1 MKRANPLKPWA
12 FAYLYDSLVAV
23 AQDHGYALALH
34 GSMSRDLDLIA
45 VPWTNNASTKPVL
58 MDALNKDISR
68 FRVDKFRKGYE
79 ENDLKT
85 PTKKPHGR
93 TAYALHLGG
102 DAYVDISI
110 MPRRVPRK
118 R

>member
-1 MKRANPLKPWA
+1 MKRANPLRPWA

-23 AQDHGYALALH
+23 AQDHGYSLALH

-45 VPWTNNASTKPVL
+45 IPWTDNAAPRTVL
-58 MDALNKDISR
+58 VNAINKDVSR
-68 FRVDKFRKGYE
+68 FRVDRFRKAYE
-79 ENDLKT
+79 ESDLKT

-93 TAYALHLGG
+93 ISYALHLGG

>member
-1 MKRANPLKPWA
+1 MA
-12 FAYLYDSLVAV
+12 
-23 AQDHGYALALH
+23 
-34 GSMSRDLDLIA
+34 RDLDLIA
-45 VPWTNNASTKPVL
+45 IPWTNNASTKTVL
-58 MDALNKDISR
+58 MAALNKDASR
-68 FRVDKFRKGYE
+68 FRVDKFRKSYE
-79 ENDLKT
+79 ESDLKT

-102 DAYVDISI
+102 DAYIDISV